1 MATILSLVHAEVF
14 WMKLPAELAF
24 LQSAGKPILASNH
37 TLSNQV
43 ILLTGATSG
52 IGKVTLKRLLQDD
65 VTMII
70 MGRSQEKLDGLVQAY
85 PNRVTAYKADFSDLK
100 QVYTAAKVISTN
112 HPVIDSIIHCAGIHS
127 TTKIIAKDGYEQTL
141 TVNHL
146 APFILTQELLG
157 NLKHSSNPHVLFIN
171 SEGHRFGSY
180 NPKDPNFEKKRY
192 TGLKGYGASK
202 SAQLHVMHE
211 LTTHYPEIRFN
222 ALHPG
227 AVKSNIGSNNGIV
240 YRTFSKFLIQPFL
253 KSPSFSARAIHYLL
267 AEPSMQD
274 VRDTFFYFTTPET
287 PAPHALASPTSS
299 QTYDF
304 SMIVYQNIK
313 TSSIG

>member
-1 MATILSLVHAEVF
+1 MATILPLVHAEVF

-24 LQSAGKPILASNH
+24 LQSAGKPILASKH
-37 TLSNQV
+37 TLSNHV

-65 VTMII
+65 VTIII
-70 MGRSQEKLDGLVQAY
+70 MGRSQEKLDGLNNEF
-85 PNRVTAYKADFSDLK
+85 PNRITSYKADFSDLK
-100 QVYTAAKVISTN
+100 EVAKAAQIIANN
-112 HPVIDSIIHCAGIHS
+112 HPVIDTIIHCAGLHS
-127 TTKIIAKDGYEQTL
+127 TTKIIATDGYEQTL

-146 APFILTQELLG
+146 AAFILTQDLLS
-157 NLKHSSNPHVLFIN
+157 NLKQSSNPHVLFIN
-171 SEGHRFGSY
+171 SEGHRFGAFDP
-180 NPKDPNFEKKRY
+180 NDPNFEQKRY
-192 TGLKGYGASK
+192 AGLKGYGASK

-211 LTTHYPEIRFN
+211 LTNRYPTIRFN

-287 PAPHALASPTSS
+287 PAPHALMSS
-299 QTYDF
+299 ISTQTYEF
-304 SMIVYQNIK
+304 SMGVYQTIK
-313 TSSIG
+313 TSSNG

>member
-1 MATILSLVHAEVF
+1 MATLVSLVYAEVLR
-14 WMKLPAELAF
+14 MKYPAELAF
-24 LQSAGKPILASNH
+24 LQSARKPILSSKERL
-37 TLSNQV
+37 TNQI

-52 IGKVTLKRLLQDD
+52 IGKVTLARLLEDD
-65 VTMII
+65 VHVVV
-70 MGRSQEKLDGLVQAY
+70 MGRSSEKLDQLTSLYGSKIT
-85 PNRVTAYKADFSDLK
+85 PYKANFSVLSD
-100 QVYTAAKVISTN
+100 VIAAAKRIQLQ
-112 HPVIDSIIHCAGIHS
+112 HPRIDTIIHCAGLHS
-127 TTKIIAKDGYEQTL
+127 TTKVMATDGYEQTL

-146 APFILTQELLG
+146 AAYILTQELLG
-157 NLKHSSNPHVLFIN
+157 NLNPSSNPHVLFVN
-171 SEGHRFGSY
+171 SEGHRFGAFDP
-180 NPKDPNFEKKRY
+180 NDPNFEKKRY

-211 LTTHYPEIRFN
+211 LTTRYPNIRFN

-287 PAPHALASPTSS
+287 PAPHALMSPISS
-299 QTYDF
+299 QTYEF
-304 SMIVYQNIK
+304 SMGVYQNVK
-313 TSSIG
+313 TSSKG